1 MLWIEHKYINLLS
14 SRLEGFTRI
23 SGRVYRFR
31 CPLCGDSQKD
41 RRKKRGHIL
50 ELDGKIRYYCHNC
63 STSMQ
68 FKYFMKEIDPT
79 LYLEYIKE
87 KMKESGKEAPVDPAH
102 EFADK
107 MKKPKFVKTTALNK
121 LKKISQLDYKHPAHA
136 WVKNRMIPTNVH
148 FKLFYSPKF
157 VKWVNEIIPNKI
169 QNTKNDEPRLII
181 PFLDENKELFG
192 FQGRSFGKEGLRY
205 ITIMLDESKPKIFG
219 LDTLERNSK
228 DIYLLEGPIDSLF
241 VDNAIAAAGGDL
253 LSQVETLG
261 LQKEQIVVVFDN
273 EPRNAEVVSKIEK
286 SINAGYRTT
295 LWPEYIEQKDVN
307 DMILAGYTS
316 DQIKNII
323 DSNTTSGLEAKLK
336 FAIWRKDK

>member
-1 MLWIEHKYINLLS
+1 
-14 SRLEGFTRI
+14 
-23 SGRVYRFR
+23 
-31 CPLCGDSQKD
+31 
-41 RRKKRGHIL
+41 
-50 ELDGKIRYYCHNC
+50 
-63 STSMQ
+63 
-68 FKYFMKEIDPT
+68 
-79 LYLEYIKE
+79 
-87 KMKESGKEAPVDPAH
+87 
-102 EFADK
+102 
-107 MKKPKFVKTTALNK
+107 
-121 LKKISQLDYKHPAHA
+121 
-136 WVKNRMIPTNVH
+136 
-148 FKLFYSPKF
+148 
-157 VKWVNEIIPNKI
+157 
-169 QNTKNDEPRLII
+169 
-181 PFLDENKELFG
+181 
-192 FQGRSFGKEGLRY
+192 
-205 ITIMLDESKPKIFG
+205 MLDESKPKIFG